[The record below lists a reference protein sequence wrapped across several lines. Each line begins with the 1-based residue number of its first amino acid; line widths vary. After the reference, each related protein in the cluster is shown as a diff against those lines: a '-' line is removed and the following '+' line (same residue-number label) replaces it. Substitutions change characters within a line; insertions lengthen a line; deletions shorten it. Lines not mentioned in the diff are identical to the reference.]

1 MRKILYILYES
12 AEIYN
17 INKSNLIET
26 IHDNEFISKLIENYE
41 DVGEKFDL
49 KELNN
54 IQLYEKGLEEIKK
67 ISLETK
73 ELEDKI
79 TSFANKINIYG

>member
-1 MRKILYILYES
+1 MLYES

-41 DVGEKFDL
+41 DVGEKYDL

>member
-1 MRKILYILYES
+1 MKMS
-12 AEIYN
+12 
-17 INKSNLIET
+17 
-26 IHDNEFISKLIENYE
+26 
-41 DVGEKFDL
+41 EKKYDL

-54 IQLYEKGLEEIKK
+54 IQLYERGLKEIKK